1 MKRILRNSL
10 VLSPLIAGTIAI
22 SSPIAAETIS
32 PTKDVAGEKAGD
44 ACIQGN
50 GGTACCN
57 GLTTCLKM
65 VECDVALNKCKQE
78 KMKTDTKCATPECA
92 RCTSTYKACHD
103 KAVQAGIQPVT
114 IECTTD
120 KDRKSLTMVGTNPN
134 VFPEV
139 CSVVCTFTTGDKQ
152 QKKFVREFVQLS
164 KQAMKVDLG
173 GELSPGKPPLTNLVT
188 KAVCK

>member
-1 MKRILRNSL
+1 
-10 VLSPLIAGTIAI
+10 
-22 SSPIAAETIS
+22 
-32 PTKDVAGEKAGD
+32 
-44 ACIQGN
+44 
-50 GGTACCN
+50 
-57 GLTTCLKM
+57 M

-120 KDRKSLTMVGTNPN
+120 KDRKSLTMVGTNPD

-152 QKKFVREFVQLS
+152 QKKFIRESVQLS